1 VTPADDS
8 DGLEAPKTVIDRR
21 REPRRFSC
29 PSGHHDWHLDTVD
42 GRQVIVCRGCLRG
55 HDTAVHRRL
64 YDAVAGTHLE
74 LAAEH
79 LEVRGRT
86 WDPEGDGDD
95 DRRGDGGVTA
105 IRGP

>member
-1 VTPADDS
+1 VTPADDR
-8 DGLEAPKTVIDRR
+8 DDLEAPETVIDRR
-21 REPRRFSC
+21 AEPRRFSC
-29 PSGHHDWHLDTVD
+29 PEGHHDWRLDTVD
-42 GRQVIVCRGCLRG
+42 GRQVIVCRGCLRD
-55 HDTAVHRRL
+55 HDDTAVHRRL

-86 WDPEGDGDD
+86 WEPEGDD
-95 DRRGDGGVTA
+95 DRRGDGGAVTT